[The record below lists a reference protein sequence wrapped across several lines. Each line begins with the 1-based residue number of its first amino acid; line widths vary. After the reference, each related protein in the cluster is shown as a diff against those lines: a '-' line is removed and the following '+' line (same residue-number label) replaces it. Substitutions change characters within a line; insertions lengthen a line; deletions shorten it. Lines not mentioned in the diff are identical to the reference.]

1 MNDFSHLDKTGNV
14 TMVDVTDKVVTVRIA
29 KAEGKISMLPET
41 ILAIQNDALPKGNV
55 LTTAKISGIQS
66 AKKTAEMIP
75 MCHQLNLSYVDI
87 EFEFESDAIC
97 IRSIVKTKEAT
108 GVEME
113 ALSAVSGAA
122 LTIYDMCKS
131 ADKSMII
138 GEIKLVKKVGGKS
151 DHTVEYRP
159 NVGVITLSDSISSG
173 QGEDKSGPILIN
185 GFSDAGCLVNH
196 HETFPDGSKKLVST
210 IQDWVKD
217 GVELIITTGGTG
229 LGPRD
234 LTIETMEKVFTSKL
248 PGVEQALHAYGRGK
262 VKTAMLSRLTAG
274 VVNGVI
280 VICLPG
286 STGAAKDALQ
296 VLIPTIFHSFH
307 MMKGEKH

>member
-1 MNDFSHLDKTGNV
+1 MNDFTHLDKTGNV
-14 TMVDVTDKVVTVRIA
+14 KMVDVTDKVSTARMA

-87 EFEFESDAIC
+87 EFEFEPDAIC

-131 ADKSMII
+131 VDKSMVI
-138 GEIKLVKKVGGKS
+138 GEIKLVNKVGGKS

-159 NVGVITLSDSISSG
+159 NVGVITLSDSISFG

>member
-87 EFEFESDAIC
+87 EFEFEPDAIC

-131 ADKSMII
+131 VDKSMVI

-159 NVGVITLSDSISSG
+159 NVGVITLSDSISFG

>member
-138 GEIKLVKKVGGKS
+138 GEIKLVKKIGGKS
-151 DHTVEYRP
+151 DHAVEYRP
-159 NVGVITLSDSISSG
+159 DVGVITFSDSISSG

-234 LTIETMEKVFTSKL
+234 LTIETMEKVFNSKL